1 MVGWTTKGLFA
12 LGRVEC
18 GTMRCEV
25 SKVGTTKFV
34 LTLPVVMLNCDCEFQ
49 GSVVYCKFVAS
60 QLKMRLIGGS
70 IESTVHRLE
79 LIG

>member
-25 SKVGTTKFV
+25 SKCGYKEIRLDITCCHVD
-34 LTLPVVMLNCDCEFQ
+34 CDREFQ
-49 GSVVYCKFVAS
+49 GSVVYCKLVRV
-60 QLKMRLIGGS
+60 K
-70 IESTVHRLE
+70 
-79 LIG
+79 

>member
-25 SKVGTTKFV
+25 SKSWYNGIYLV
-34 LTLPVVMLNCDCEFQ
+34 LPVVMLDRDCEFQ
-49 GSVVYCKFVAS
+49 GSVVYCKLLRV
-60 QLKMRLIGGS
+60 K
-70 IESTVHRLE
+70 
-79 LIG
+79 